1 MIFLMYLP
9 AFVPFLT
16 CAAITIAGCC
26 TGNMASVWAGIILM
40 VLYDPKPEMA
50 IIARTRFYNNCTLNI
65 VSDDEQLQILQQ
77 LEEVKK

>member
-9 AFVPFLT
+9 AFVPFLA

-26 TGNMASVWAGIILM
+26 TGNMAAVWSGIILM

-50 IIARTRFYNNCTLNI
+50 IIARTRVYNNCTVNL
-65 VSDDEQLQILQQ
+65 VSDSEQLQILQQ
-77 LEEVKK
+77 LDGVEK

>member
-9 AFVPFLT
+9 AFVPFLA

-40 VLYDPKPEMA
+40 VLYDPKPEME
-50 IIARTRFYNNCTLNI
+50 IISRTRVYNNCTVNL
-65 VSDDEQLQILQQ
+65 VSDTEQLQILQQ
-77 LEEVKK
+77 LKEVEK